1 MWNGGKSRKMDAQSE
16 TCRQLQTLEKR
27 DKLRKLRGQRRL
39 IKSWN
44 FKELKKRQYL
54 RKFKNTEK
62 LTSYRVYELFF
73 KVSLKAFLNFLNVCE
88 RMIRMQFIWLLNF
101 SSPLKQRYSE
111 HSAHVREYLKGNRRW
126 SCVCTYEERAI
137 DNRTDREPRRKMHR

>member
-1 MWNGGKSRKMDAQSE
+1 MDAQSE

-88 RMIRMQFIWLLNF
+88 RMIRMQFI
-101 SSPLKQRYSE
+101 
-111 HSAHVREYLKGNRRW
+111 
-126 SCVCTYEERAI
+126 
-137 DNRTDREPRRKMHR
+137 